1 MGMSLLVPGVHWN
14 PRHVVAVD
22 GARVG
27 GEVKTVGVAT
37 TVGASVVDVVG
48 ASDATDGAAVTA
60 LVRL

>member
-1 MGMSLLVPGVHWN
+1 ML
-14 PRHVVAVD
+14 AVD